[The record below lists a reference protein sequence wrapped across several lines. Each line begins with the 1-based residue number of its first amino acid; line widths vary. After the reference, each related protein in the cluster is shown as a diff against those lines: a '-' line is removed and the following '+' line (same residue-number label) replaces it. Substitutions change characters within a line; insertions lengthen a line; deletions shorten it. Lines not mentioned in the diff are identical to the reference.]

1 MLGQPQGLDA
11 GGGGGVEGAAARGGG
26 GVEKAEGG
34 FHFAACLAFREQ
46 LLDGARVMQLVAG
59 NGLLKQPHNVRYQ
72 H

>member
-1 MLGQPQGLDA
+1 MVCFGRSE
-11 GGGGGVEGAAARGGG
+11 GGG
-26 GVEKAEGG
+26 EKAEGG

>member
-1 MLGQPQGLDA
+1 VLGQPQGLDA

-26 GVEKAEGG
+26 EKAEGG

>member
-1 MLGQPQGLDA
+1 MRAVVAALRGPQRG
-11 GGGGGVEGAAARGGG
+11 GGGGGV
-26 GVEKAEGG
+26 VKAEGG

>member
-1 MLGQPQGLDA
+1 MRAVVAALRGPQR
-11 GGGGGVEGAAARGGG
+11 GGGGG

>member
-1 MLGQPQGLDA
+1 MRAVVAALRGPQ
-11 GGGGGVEGAAARGGG
+11 RGGG
-26 GVEKAEGG
+26 GEKAEGG